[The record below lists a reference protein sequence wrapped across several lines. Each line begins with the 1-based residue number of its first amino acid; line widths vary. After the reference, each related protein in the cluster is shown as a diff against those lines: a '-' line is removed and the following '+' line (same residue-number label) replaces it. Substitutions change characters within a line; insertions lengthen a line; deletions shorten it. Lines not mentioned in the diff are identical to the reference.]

1 MKMLRWMCSVTRLD
15 KIRNE
20 KIRGSP
26 KVGEI
31 SRKVQEHRMQWYGHV
46 VMRRDEEY
54 VGKRVMGIEVQ
65 GSRRRGRPKKRWA
78 DYVKDDLR

>member
-1 MKMLRWMCSVTRLD
+1 MKKAREEVAELKMLRWMCGVTRLD

-20 KIRGSP
+20 KIRGST

-31 SRKVQEHRMQWYGHV
+31 SKKVQERRMRWYRH

-65 GSRRRGRPKKRWA
+65 GSRRGRPKKR
-78 DYVKDDLR
+78 

>member
-1 MKMLRWMCSVTRLD
+1 MD

-20 KIRGSP
+20 KIRGST

-31 SRKVQEHRMQWYGHV
+31 SKKVQERYGHV
-46 VMRRDEEY
+46 MKRDEEY

-65 GSRRRGRPKKRWA
+65 
-78 DYVKDDLR
+78 